1 VSRKGEVF
9 TNPVTGER
17 SVVRV
22 GSEDGDGSY
31 ALVDLYVQ
39 PGGAVSGE
47 HVHDTLWE
55 GFEVVSGTVGFRLN
69 GEESIC
75 GPGEGAEVP
84 IGTSHDWWNAGDD
97 EAHVEV
103 ELRGEGEGFESLIV
117 TLYGLAHEG
126 KTDAK
131 GKPGLLQLAVIARE
145 FRHVIRFTKPPAW
158 VQAALFGPLAALGRA
173 RGLRATYPH
182 HRDLV
187 VSAPEVHAPA
197 G

>member
-1 VSRKGEVF
+1 V
-9 TNPVTGER
+9 
-17 SVVRV
+17 
-22 GSEDGDGSY
+22 
-31 ALVDLYVQ
+31 
-39 PGGAVSGE
+39 
-47 HVHDTLWE
+47 
-55 GFEVVSGTVGFRLN
+55 
-69 GEESIC
+69 C

-84 IGTSHDWWNAGDD
+84 IGTSHDWWNVGGD

-103 ELRGEGEGFESLIV
+103 ELKGDGEGFEALIV

-145 FRHVIRFTKPPAW
+145 FRHVIRFTQPPAW
-158 VQAALFGPLAALGRA
+158 VQAALFGPLAAVGRA

-187 VSAPEVHAPA
+187 VSAPEVSASA